1 MFPHPVSITNNKV
14 ATERLSTLTLLYGTL
29 VGYGML
35 LFVKLLSTLNCDQL
49 TNLFLPNNTNT
60 RTDLDVL
67 FGHSVDFHTDKLIVG
82 LL

>member
-14 ATERLSTLTLLYGTL
+14 ATEQLSTLTLLYSTR

-35 LFVKLLSTLNCDQL
+35 LFVKLLSTLNCAQL
-49 TNLFLPNNTNT
+49 TNSFLPNNTNT

-67 FGHSVDFHTDKLIVG
+67 FGHSDDFHTDIFIVG